1 MDNCM
6 VLSIPIET
14 LNSPFWI
21 RLSHSA
27 KAMFLDA
34 AAQLSSVQNGQ
45 LDLTFKHLEMARNWR
60 DGAARIA
67 ISELVTEGY
76 LKKTTGRGSE
86 RNARYA
92 ISLFREFAQ

>member
-1 MDNCM
+1 MSDHM

-14 LNSPFWI
+14 LNSPFFI
-21 RLSHSA
+21 RLSHDA

-34 AAQLSSVQNGQ
+34 AVQLAVLQNGN
-45 LDLTFKHLEMARNWR
+45 LDLTFKYTGARNWR

-92 ISLFREFAQ
+92 ISLFREFAK

>member
-1 MDNCM
+1 MNNCM
-6 VLSIPIET
+6 VLSIPTET
-14 LNSPFWI
+14 LTSPFFI
-21 RLSHSA
+21 RLSHGA

-34 AAQLSSVQNGQ
+34 AVQLASVKNGE
-45 LDLTFKHLEMARNWR
+45 LDLTFKYTGARNWR
-60 DGAARIA
+60 DGAAAIA

-92 ISLFREFAQ
+92 ISFFREFAK